1 MYNIKIGS
9 RYDENL
15 KTKDI
20 AKLVKK
26 EVKEIYKYIKI
37 KTTTD
42 YNMIRL
48 DIIFNDNYKDNY
60 KEVLQHIRNI
70 LNSYNYD
77 GSEVE
82 FDYSDNNF
90 FDFINYEFI

>member
-26 EVKEIYKYIKI
+26 EVKEIYKDIKI

>member
-26 EVKEIYKYIKI
+26 EVKEI
-37 KTTTD
+37 
-42 YNMIRL
+42 
-48 DIIFNDNYKDNY
+48 YKDNY